1 MRISA
6 SISLSL
12 AMLLSLFAIATGLP
26 TKLEPGTSF
35 CIFPNHASVVRTPQV
50 QRDEGIQDADDYVRN
65 SWSE

>member
-26 TKLEPGTSF
+26 TKLEPETD
-35 CIFPNHASVVRTPQV
+35 ASVVRTPQV